1 MTTVVSRYGEL
12 AEKVRQVV
20 RGTLGENATV
30 DTEERQDGRVF
41 VVAVSPVLN
50 GKTQRQR
57 QDFVWKPVRK
67 ALGKDAQLVFIMTYG
82 TDELM

>member
-1 MTTVVSRYGEL
+1 MSMIASRREEL

-50 GKTQRQR
+50 GKTQKQR
-57 QDFVWKPVRK
+57 Q
-67 ALGKDAQLVFIMTYG
+67 L
-82 TDELM
+82 